1 MKQILSFITSL
12 SKLKRY
18 QSKSDTDMKKQS
30 QMAELDKLENE
41 SPKRFQWIKG
51 DNFGEIVELKSED
64 SKFLNFTNGDR
75 IFKTMKNEF
84 LMEVEGEEL
93 PLPGIDRP
101 LFNKGVDVPQG
112 AQNSSLN
119 LAAENSPQKSPLKS
133 SPKTP
138 EETPLE
144 KLILKLSQKN
154 IENVNIQININ
165 IPKKEVVDMIVEN
178 SDEDRA
184 AIMNSIT
191 KMAISQI
198 DINNLQ
204 EYLKEQINSHIKN
217 YYNE

>member
-12 SKLKRY
+12 SKLKQH
-18 QSKSDTDMKKQS
+18 QSKSDIDMKKQS
-30 QMAELDKLENE
+30 QMAELEKQEVE

-51 DNFGEIVELKSED
+51 DKFGNIVELKSDDGE
-64 SKFLNFTNGDR
+64 FMHFTNGDR
-75 IFKTMKNEF
+75 IFKNLVGEF
-84 LMEVEGEEL
+84 MLEVEGSEP
-93 PLPGIDRP
+93 PLPGLEQSPFSVRA
-101 LFNKGVDVPQG
+101 DVPQG

-165 IPKKEVVDMIVEN
+165 IPKKEVVDMLVEN

-184 AIMNSIT
+184 TIMSSIT
-191 KMAISQI
+191 KMAVSQI

>member
-12 SKLKRY
+12 TKLKQD
-18 QSKSDTDMKKQS
+18 QSNSGYDMKKQS
-30 QMAELDKLENE
+30 QMAELDKQETE
-41 SPKRFQWIKG
+41 SPQRFQWIKG
-51 DNFGEIVELKSED
+51 DNFGEIVTLEKEEKD
-64 SKFLNFTNGDR
+64 FLIFTNGER
-75 IFKTMKNEF
+75 IFKSMQGEF
-84 LMEVEGEEL
+84 LMKIEGDDI
-93 PLPGIDRP
+93 PLPGLETAI
-101 LFNKGVDVPQG
+101 FNKGVDVPQG

-165 IPKKEVVDMIVEN
+165 IPKKEVVDMLVEN
-178 SDEDRA
+178 SDEDRTT
-184 AIMNSIT
+184 IMDSIT
-191 KMAISQI
+191 KMAITQI
-198 DINNLQ
+198 SIDNLQ

>member
-1 MKQILSFITSL
+1 MKNK
-12 SKLKRY
+12 SK
-18 QSKSDTDMKKQS
+18 
-30 QMAELDKLENE
+30 MAELEKQEAE

-51 DNFGEIVELKSED
+51 DNFGDIVTLKEEHGD
-64 SKFLNFTNGDR
+64 FLVFTNGER
-75 IFKTMKNEF
+75 IFRSMQAEF
-84 LMEVEGEEL
+84 LMQIEGDEL
-93 PLPGIDRP
+93 PLPGLEKS
-101 LFNKGVDVPQG
+101 LFNKGVDVSQG

-119 LAAENSPQKSPLKS
+119 LAAENSPQKSPQT

-165 IPKKEVVDMIVEN
+165 IPKKEVVDMLVEN
-178 SDEDRA
+178 SDEDRTT
-184 AIMNSIT
+184 IMSSIT

-198 DINNLQ
+198 SINNLQ
-204 EYLKEQINSHIKN
+204 EYLEEQINSHIKN

>member
-12 SKLKRY
+12 SKLKQH
-18 QSKSDTDMKKQS
+18 QSKSDIDMKKQS
-30 QMAELDKLENE
+30 QMAELEKQEVE

-51 DNFGEIVELKSED
+51 DNFGEIVTLEKEEHD
-64 SKFLNFTNGDR
+64 FLIFTNGER
-75 IFKTMKNEF
+75 IFKSMRGEF
-84 LMEVEGEEL
+84 LMEIEGDEL
-93 PLPGIDRP
+93 PLPGLESA
-101 LFNKGVDVPQG
+101 LFNNRVDVPQG

-154 IENVNIQININ
+154 IENVNVQININ
-165 IPKKEVVDMIVEN
+165 IPKKEVVDMLVEN

-184 AIMNSIT
+184 TIMSSIT
-191 KMAISQI
+191 KMAVSQI
-198 DINNLQ
+198 NINNLQ
-204 EYLKEQINSHIKN
+204 EYLEEQINSHIKN